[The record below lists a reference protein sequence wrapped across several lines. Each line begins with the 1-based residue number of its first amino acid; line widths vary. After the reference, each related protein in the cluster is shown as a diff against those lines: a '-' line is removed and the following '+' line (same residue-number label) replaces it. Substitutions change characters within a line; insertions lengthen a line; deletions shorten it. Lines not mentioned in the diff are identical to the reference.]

1 MRLTCTSC
9 MDVGFVTSET
19 TLGASL
25 GNFLKIYV
33 NLLNNRILVSL
44 SAMPVATRAIM
55 MQSVGLCHETT
66 GTCYTW
72 DQRVVVAYFVI
83 ALIHCPEYVFL
94 YFYTAYVELSRLA
107 DGEKRRVG

>member
-44 SAMPVATRAIM
+44 SAIPVAT
-55 MQSVGLCHETT
+55 
-66 GTCYTW
+66 
-72 DQRVVVAYFVI
+72 
-83 ALIHCPEYVFL
+83 
-94 YFYTAYVELSRLA
+94 
-107 DGEKRRVG
+107 